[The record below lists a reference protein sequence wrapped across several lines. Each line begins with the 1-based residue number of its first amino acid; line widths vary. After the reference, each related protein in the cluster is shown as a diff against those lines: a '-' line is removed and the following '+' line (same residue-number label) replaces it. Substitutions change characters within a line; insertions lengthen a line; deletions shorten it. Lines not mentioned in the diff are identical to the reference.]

1 MNFINPNIM
10 RSKIIDNLKGPNA
23 MKFKGIK
30 CIKIATHKNSNI
42 KNDQDYYLKQ
52 RRAVHLDNNFSF

>member
-1 MNFINPNIM
+1 M

-23 MKFKGIK
+23 IKFKGIK

-42 KNDQDYYLKQ
+42 KNDEDYIILNKGVQ
-52 RRAVHLDNNFSF
+52 FIWTITFRFIESF

>member
-1 MNFINPNIM
+1 M
-10 RSKIIDNLKGPNA
+10 RSKIIDNLIGPNA

-42 KNDQDYYLKQ
+42 KNDEDFILNKGEQFIWTITF
-52 RRAVHLDNNFSF
+52 RFIESF